1 MFAAFFVCAILMAL
15 VYFVFYLVEAPQ
27 SLFELSRDYGPIT
40 RNLLAGEGFVSCEFL
55 LQSSCLHAHRMPLI
69 PLYNA
74 AIGLVAN
81 DVDLSFMLKHLVFFV
96 TPIFFGLWRLRPV
109 VGESVGLHWLLL
121 LCVLLLNPV
130 FLRWVVRVDIEESF
144 AVGLFFLLGCYVARI
159 GQQGVE
165 WLGQFETALIGV
177 LLALILMIKSSYLYP
192 VVVCAAYLCFLLP
205 GRAGKFL
212 LLAPMLVVLTSWGLH
227 SLHYVGTFSL
237 GTTIDNFNLF
247 KGNNEKFLA
256 IYPRGEFLGN
266 LDALDEIGFTRPPSG
281 ITEAELGAYYKGL
294 VVHFVTEHKLVA
306 LQGVLLK
313 LVVVFFDPQQSFNF
327 GRLHNLISTLSLSPL
342 KLMVLF
348 SLCHCLCFI
357 VKNNFKGVSL
367 RVFVVFVVLI
377 YAAPYVAGF
386 GYQHHMFPLYYF
398 VYPLAM
404 IFFGS
409 RFLSEHELSV
419 GAAVRPKGIPDSQ

>member
-1 MFAAFFVCAILMAL
+1 MIVDVGYRQLFVSFAVCAILMAL
-15 VYFVFYLVEAPQ
+15 AYFVVYLGEAPR

-55 LQSSCLHAHRMPLI
+55 LESSCLHAHRMPLI

-81 DVDLSFMLKHLVFFV
+81 DVDLSFLLKHLTFFV
-96 TPIFFGLWRLRPV
+96 APIALGLWRLRPV
-109 VGESVGLHWLLL
+109 VGERIGLHWLLL
-121 LCVLLLNPV
+121 LCLLLLNPV

-144 AVGLFFLLGCYVARI
+144 AVGLFFLLGCYVARVS
-159 GQQGVE
+159 QQGAE
-165 WLGQFETALIGV
+165 PLGLVETALVGV

-205 GRAGKFL
+205 GWAGKFL
-212 LLAPMLVVLTSWGLH
+212 LLVPVLGVLISWGLH

-237 GTTIDNFNLF
+237 GTSIDNFNLF

-266 LDALDEIGFTRPPSG
+266 LDALDEIGFTRPPAA
-281 ITEAELGAYYKGL
+281 ITEAALSSYYKGL
-294 VVHFVTEHKLVA
+294 VMHFVAENKLVA
-306 LQGVLLK
+306 LQGALLK
-313 LVVVFFDPQQSFNF
+313 FVVVFFDPQQSFNF
-327 GRLHNLISTLSLSPL
+327 GRLYNLISILSLSPL
-342 KLMVLF
+342 KLMVLA
-348 SLCHCLCFI
+348 SLCHCLWSI
-357 VKNNFKGVSL
+357 VKNNFRGVSL
-367 RVFVVFVVLI
+367 HIFVIFVVLI

-398 VYPLAM
+398 VYPFAM

-409 RFLSEHELSV
+409 RLLPECEPSV
-419 GAAVRPKGIPDSQ
+419 GAR